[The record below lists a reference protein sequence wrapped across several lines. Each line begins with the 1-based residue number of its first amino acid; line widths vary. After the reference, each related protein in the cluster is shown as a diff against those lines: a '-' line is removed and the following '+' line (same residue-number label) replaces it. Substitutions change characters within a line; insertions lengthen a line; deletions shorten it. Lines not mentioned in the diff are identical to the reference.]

1 MIMQVFLAQD
11 DTGPIKTEAD
21 MLRFMAWRPK
31 PPGEREVTV
40 IFVSAGKFTRWGVV
54 LSVSYHRKCHTLQRA
69 LELASCF
76 KITQAEVY
84 GVQGDNFEHLY
95 TVTVRPRA

>member
-1 MIMQVFLAQD
+1 MIMQVLVLEDDIERSTAQTAISRFLA
-11 DTGPIKTEAD
+11 
-21 MLRFMAWRPK
+21 WSPK
-31 PPGEREVTV
+31 PPGDIEHQVVYVTAATD
-40 IFVSAGKFTRWGVV
+40 FRWNVA
-54 LSVSYHRKCHTLQRA
+54 SSYQHKCETLQRA

-95 TVTVRPRA
+95 TVTVHPRA